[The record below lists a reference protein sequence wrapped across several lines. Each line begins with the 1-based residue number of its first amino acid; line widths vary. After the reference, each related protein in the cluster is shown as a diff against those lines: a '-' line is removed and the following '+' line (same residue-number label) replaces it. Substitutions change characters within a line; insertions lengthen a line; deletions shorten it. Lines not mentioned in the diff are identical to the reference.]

1 MVISDSLSAVSN
13 NREHSSL
20 LQKNSNQ
27 KSRVGYPSYRKGGQ
41 QSDISGQWQRNF
53 TCGADGWMDIGNIDR
68 CRPAGAW
75 VWGGSFFYTDV
86 APLGL
91 RRGRYR
97 ITIDISPRWGNQSS
111 VCSRAIYRT
120 FFLGERRTHRA
131 CLLPCI
137 ASTVRSYRRT
147 ATSGQ
152 ESGFGDPSYKK
163 GSQQSGISGW
173 EISAGA
179 RWDLLS
185 RKTGEVGKPRQQNGK
200 ICCEEQITASV
211 RKGQVAEV
219 CSPA

>member
-1 MVISDSLSAVSN
+1 MSPRWGLGLGYVIFL
-13 NREHSSL
+13 H
-20 LQKNSNQ
+20 
-27 KSRVGYPSYRKGGQ
+27 
-41 QSDISGQWQRNF
+41 
-53 TCGADGWMDIGNIDR
+53 R
-68 CRPAGAW
+68 CRPDGLRRGGHRITTQMSPRWGLGLGWIIFLHRCRPDGAW

-97 ITIDISPRWGNQSS
+97 ITIDMLPRWGNQSS

-137 ASTVRSYRRT
+137 ASTARSYRRT
-147 ATSGQ
+147 AVSGQ

-211 RKGQVAEV
+211 RKGQAVGV

>member
-1 MVISDSLSAVSN
+1 ML
-13 NREHSSL
+13 H
-20 LQKNSNQ
+20 
-27 KSRVGYPSYRKGGQ
+27 
-41 QSDISGQWQRNF
+41 
-53 TCGADGWMDIGNIDR
+53 R
-68 CRPAGAW
+68 CRPAGAQKKM
-75 VWGGSFFYTDV
+75 VS
-86 APLGL
+86 LSS
-91 RRGRYR
+91 
-97 ITIDISPRWGNQSS
+97 IQISPRSEIKIHYANNKRFLIRVIRVICVNPRFRQLIHIARWGNQSS

-137 ASTVRSYRRT
+137 ASTVGSYRRT

-179 RWDLLS
+179 QWDLLS

>member
-1 MVISDSLSAVSN
+1 MVSLSSI
-13 NREHSSL
+13 
-20 LQKNSNQ
+20 Q
-27 KSRVGYPSYRKGGQ
+27 
-41 QSDISGQWQRNF
+41 
-53 TCGADGWMDIGNIDR
+53 
-68 CRPAGAW
+68 
-75 VWGGSFFYTDV
+75 
-86 APLGL
+86 
-91 RRGRYR
+91 
-97 ITIDISPRWGNQSS
+97 ISPRSEIKIHYANNKRFLIRVIRVICVNPRFRQLIHIARWGNQSS

-120 FFLGERRTHRA
+120 FFLGERRTHRT

-137 ASTVRSYRRT
+137 ASTVGSYRRT

-179 RWDLLS
+179 QWDLLS